1 MPDIKKDSTSS
12 PNQPSNKRRSEEEA
26 ISERRLEKDADEMAD
41 ASSKVEE
48 KYDEDH
54 GIFTK

>member
-1 MPDIKKDSTSS
+1 MPDIKKDSTTS
-12 PNQPSNKRRSEEEA
+12 PRQPS
-26 ISERRLEKDADEMAD
+26 SERRAEEAAVDKRLENDADEMAD
-41 ASSKVEE
+41 AAQKVEQ

>member
-12 PNQPSNKRRSEEEA
+12 PQQPSKERRPDEA
-26 ISERRLEKDADEMAD
+26 AINQRLEKDADEMAD
-41 ASSKVEE
+41 AAQKVEQ

>member
-1 MPDIKKDSTSS
+1 MPDIKKDSTTS
-12 PNQPSNKRRSEEEA
+12 PRQPSNEAAVDKR
-26 ISERRLEKDADEMAD
+26 LDKDADEMAD
-41 ASSKVEE
+41 AAQKVEE

>member
-1 MPDIKKDSTSS
+1 MPDIKKDSTTS
-12 PNQPSNKRRSEEEA
+12 PRQPSNEATVSE
-26 ISERRLEKDADEMAD
+26 RLEKDADEMAD
-41 ASSKVEE
+41 AAQKVEE

>member
-1 MPDIKKDSTSS
+1 MPEIKKDSTTS
-12 PNQPSNKRRSEEEA
+12 PRQPSNEA
-26 ISERRLEKDADEMAD
+26 AVTERLEKDADEMAD
-41 ASSKVEE
+41 KAQEVEE